1 MKISATIL
9 TKNSA
14 RTLEK
19 TLSSLKFLDEIILI
33 DNGSCDNTLAITK
46 KFSKVK
52 NGLSKHLN
60 GRKNDFSN

>member
-46 KFSKVK
+46 KIF
-52 NGLSKHLN
+52 
-60 GRKNDFSN
+60 